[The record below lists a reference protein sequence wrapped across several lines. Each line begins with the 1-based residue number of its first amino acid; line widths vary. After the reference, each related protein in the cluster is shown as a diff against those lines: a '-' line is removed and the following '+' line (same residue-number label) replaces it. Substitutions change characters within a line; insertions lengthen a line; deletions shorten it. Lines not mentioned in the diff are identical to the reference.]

1 MSEIPIR
8 RRDPGDALRVLTDVE
23 RLPVDA
29 FRVSNEEI
37 YGLLS
42 ALSDQVA
49 QLQTSHAA
57 ILAKVTEYG
66 DEIRPALEALSK
78 SPIGKFLGVGK

>member
-1 MSEIPIR
+1 MSQQLEPVT
-8 RRDPGDALRVLTDVE
+8 GSLSDAINPVT

-29 FRVSNEEI
+29 FRISNEEI

-49 QLQTSHAA
+49 QLQASHVA